1 MIEQPKNTMGVI
13 EKAEGLLYTLSV
25 EDKRILDAYDFL
37 ARTNPNILFL
47 KEEHLQPTEEQLDYY
62 TSWHSN
68 RYKELAKQLVKDE
81 WDVLVIGSGMF
92 GGKSTLSFE
101 ILDRYKEQ
109 GYDPLVLIA
118 DVMPEHYV
126 TARSYQGK
134 RRKRGAIKYP
144 LQKELLD
151 KPIQKPSIIL
161 LDEFSFLSDIESLNN
176 LLEYTKTHN
185 IKIVLTGLDTNYL
198 GEPLETYRKIVENSN
213 YKIQNLKSF
222 IPSIDSE
229 TPIGTHTIRYVKIND
244 TWIYDMGILP
254 LVVSKEEEF
263 LVHYCPATF
272 DMTFTH
278 NFKDKPEIKDYILF
292 PSEELREKQN
302 MRLKILSSNYF
313 K

>member
-1 MIEQPKNTMGVI
+1 MIEQLENTTSAI
-13 EKAEGLLYTLSV
+13 EETKDLLSTLSV
-25 EDKRILDAYDFL
+25 EDEKILNAYTFL
-37 ARTNPNILFL
+37 AYTNPDILFL
-47 KEEHLQPTEEQLDYY
+47 KEEHLEPTKEQLDYY

-68 RYKELAKQLVKDE
+68 RYKELAEQLVREE

-101 ILDRYKEQ
+101 ILDRYKER

-118 DVMPEHYV
+118 DVMPEDYV
-126 TARSYQGK
+126 TARSYQGENK
-134 RRKRGAIKYP
+134 KRGAIKYP
-144 LQKELLD
+144 LQSELLE
-151 KPIQKPSIIL
+151 KSIQNSSVIL
-161 LDEFSFLSDIESLNN
+161 LDEFSFLPDIKPLKG
-176 LLEYTKTHN
+176 LLEYTKAHD

-198 GEPLETYRKIVENSN
+198 GEPLETYRKTVENSN

-229 TPIGTHTIRYVKIND
+229 VPIGTHTIRYVKIND
-244 TWIYDMGILP
+244 AWIYDMGILP

-272 DMTFTH
+272 DMTFVH
-278 NFKDKPEIKDYILF
+278 NFEDRPEIKNYILF
-292 PSEELREKQN
+292 PPEELKEKQN
-302 MRLKILSSNYF
+302 MRLKTLTFNYS